1 MKVFACILSILILW
15 FIFTKRN
22 KLNKKLFIGSIVF
35 YFSLT
40 IPLFIL
46 QKTNILPYSEWV
58 VLVYASLII
67 IDAYI
72 FCLFV
77 INFIINALLKF
88 QINVGNESHPFI
100 AALTKNQ
107 SLIRTMYCLLL
118 FLGMSLGLYGL
129 WLKAIY

>member
-46 QKTNILPYSEWV
+46 QKINILPYSEWI

-88 QINVGNESHPFI
+88 QINVGNGSRPFI
-100 AALTKNQ
+100 ATLVKNQ
-107 SLIRTMYCLLL
+107 SLIHTIYCLLL